1 MEHILSTR
9 TPKPYDIR
17 ERLLLFAC
25 DVVRIAQDLHR
36 RGPIAGALSLQLVE
50 AAVNAAS
57 NLEEGDDGSSRR
69 DFRAKD
75 RIALREIKETR
86 IRLRILRATGYL
98 TGRDDQLINE
108 SLELVKIVATMI
120 RNSAA
125 NEAAEASKNYGR
137 KEPMGQG

>member
-1 MEHILSTR
+1 MEHTLPEQ

-25 DVVRIAQDLHR
+25 DVVRVAQDLHR
-36 RGPIAGALSLQLVE
+36 RGPIAGALSIQLVE

-57 NLEEGDDGSSRR
+57 NLEEGDDG
-69 DFRAKD
+69 
-75 RIALREIKETR
+75 IALREIKETR

-98 TGRDDQLINE
+98 TGRDDPLIGE

-125 NEAAEASKNYGR
+125 NEAAEG
-137 KEPMGQG
+137 P

>member
-1 MEHILSTR
+1 MEHTPPAR

-25 DVVRIAQDLHR
+25 DVVRVAQELHR
-36 RGPIAGALSLQLVE
+36 RGPIAGALSVQLVE

-57 NLEEGDDGSSRR
+57 NLEEADDGSSRR
-69 DFRAKD
+69 DFLAKN
-75 RIALREIKETR
+75 RIALREIKESR

-98 TGRDDQLINE
+98 TDRDDGLINE

-125 NEAAEASKNYGR
+125 NEAA
-137 KEPMGQG
+137 QGLEQRRRD

>member
-1 MEHILSTR
+1 MKHTPPPH

-25 DVVRIAQDLHR
+25 DVVRVGQDLHR

-57 NLEEGDDGSSRR
+57 NLEEADDGSSRR

-75 RIALREIKETR
+75 RIALREIKESR

-98 TGRDDQLINE
+98 TGHDDPLINE

-125 NEAAEASKNYGR
+125 NEAA
-137 KEPMGQG
+137 QGSERRRHD

>member
-1 MEHILSTR
+1 MEHTLPTR
-9 TPKPYDIR
+9 SIPQTLRYPR
-17 ERLLLFAC
+17 AFAALR
-25 DVVRIAQDLHR
+25 VRRRTRRAGIAPSR
-36 RGPIAGALSLQLVE
+36 TAGALSLQLVE

-98 TGRDDQLINE
+98 TGRDDHLINE
-108 SLELVKIVATMI
+108 SHELVKIVATMI

-125 NEAAEASKNYGR
+125 NEAAEASKKR
-137 KEPMGQG
+137 